1 MTGQRSSSARS
12 RSRAALLVLLSCSLT
27 LATAACRSRDKE
39 PDLADVKHLCSSCHG
54 VNGLST
60 SPNFPHLAG
69 QQPDYIIHELTSFR
83 DHTRADRDAHTYMWG
98 MALRLSDQTIAL
110 LAVDYAHQTPPVGIP
125 GDPKR
130 VAAGGQLYHS
140 GNPETGVPACITCHG
155 AGALGAPAQDQRPAA
170 PRLAGQHR
178 DYLDKQLT
186 MFASNARENKTMHQ
200 NAVNLGAGQIGLL
213 ADYLAAQ

>member
-1 MTGQRSSSARS
+1 MTESPAPQVPSLRGVPRRSNPGRLAARHDGV
-12 RSRAALLVLLSCSLT
+12 RA
-27 LATAACRSRDKE
+27 
-39 PDLADVKHLCSSCHG
+39 
-54 VNGLST
+54 
-60 SPNFPHLAG
+60 
-69 QQPDYIIHELTSFR
+69 
-83 DHTRADRDAHTYMWG
+83 
-98 MALRLSDQTIAL
+98 IAL

-155 AGALGAPAQDQRPAA
+155 AGALGAPAQDPRPAA